1 MIDLSGK
8 KRTTRVLTVLW
19 RIGKGGEDL
28 LLVVLLLVMIG
39 LAGLLILLR
48 NVFDSGLIW
57 GDELLR
63 ILILWICLVGAVAAS
78 RDDNHI
84 NIDLLSRF
92 LPPPVQLMMR
102 MFTDIFTIV
111 VCLVLSWYSW
121 SFVRMEIEFGSQVLI
136 DYPSWL
142 AQIIL
147 PVGFGLIAYRYLW
160 HFIRR
165 VLCLLGQR
173 GTS

>member
-1 MIDLSGK
+1 MIDSSGK
-8 KRTTRVLTVLW
+8 KSAARVLTILW
-19 RIGKGGEDL
+19 KIGKGGEDL

-63 ILILWICLVGAVAAS
+63 ILILWLCLVGAVAAS

-92 LPPPVQLMMR
+92 LPPSVQLMMR
-102 MFTDIFTIV
+102 MFTDMFTAV
-111 VCLVLSWYSW
+111 VCLVLAWYSW

-147 PVGFGLIAYRYLW
+147 PAGFGLIAYRYLW

-165 VLCLLGQR
+165 ASCLLGKR
-173 GTS
+173 GAS